1 MLKIVSSREAAKQ
14 KWTERLLFF
23 FFKTMYEL
31 AARTGERQG
40 KWKQLRAGVWRTGR
54 VDGFM
59 DLGMMILL
67 LGLKPP

>member
-1 MLKIVSSREAAKQ
+1 
-14 KWTERLLFF
+14 
-23 FFKTMYEL
+23 MYEL

-67 LGLKPP
+67 LGLKSP